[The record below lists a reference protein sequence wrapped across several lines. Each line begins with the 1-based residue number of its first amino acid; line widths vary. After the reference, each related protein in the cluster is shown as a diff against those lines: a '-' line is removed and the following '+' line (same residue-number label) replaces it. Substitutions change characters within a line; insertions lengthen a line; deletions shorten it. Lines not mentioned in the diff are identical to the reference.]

1 MGLDLLGL
9 PPWVVLLAFGA
20 WLVLTGRRP
29 IPWLPEG
36 IREGWRLRLYGL
48 VCAVIAVFFIY
59 RLILGSFSP
68 EGVFFSYVA
77 FAVAVFTAWRRAQS
91 RASGPQA

>member
-9 PPWVVLLAFGA
+9 PPWVVLLVFGA

-59 RLILGSFSP
+59 RLILGSLSP

-77 FAVAVFTAWRRAQS
+77 FAVGVFTAWRRSQG
-91 RASGPQA
+91 RAARPPG

>member
-1 MGLDLLGL
+1 MALDLVGL
-9 PPWVVLLAFGA
+9 VPWVVLVVFGG
-20 WLVLTGRRP
+20 WLIVTGRRP

-68 EGVFFSYVA
+68 EGIFFSYVA
-77 FAVAVFTAWRRAQS
+77 LAVAVFTAWRRAQS
-91 RASGPQA
+91 RASGPPA